1 MNSERRSW
9 KRWRDATF
17 AGCTAWLVLQ
27 NTALLT
33 LFTWARPARVL
44 AAGTEIARTALA
56 ISGQIAVLA
65 LAAAP
70 GLALAAWLVHAPG
83 GLVPDAAP
91 QPRAQGVDHDD

>member
-9 KRWRDATF
+9 KRWRDVTF

-33 LFTWARPARVL
+33 LLTWARPGRVL

-65 LAAAP
+65 LAATL
-70 GLALAAWLVHAPG
+70 GLALAAWLVRAPG
-83 GLVPDAAP
+83 GLVPDSAAP
-91 QPRAQGVDHDD
+91 PRAPGADHVD